1 MSIHIVATRCREP
14 VIRRDKIATLREWPS
29 KNGIRDSLHIA
40 QVAVWIMGIEEEV
53 ARGSNNIPEEA
64 RVRMSSLK
72 VTTRREGIDVECIQ
86 GYADQRAQRTSIRFS

>member
-1 MSIHIVATRCREP
+1 
-14 VIRRDKIATLREWPS
+14 
-29 KNGIRDSLHIA
+29 
-40 QVAVWIMGIEEEV
+40 MGIEEEV
-53 ARGSNNIPEEA
+53 VRGSNNIAEEA